1 MDAFAN
7 ALIDGI
13 GGTYAV
19 SRLSHASP
27 STVHAWRRIGL
38 PPSRLNHL
46 RRIVQDECPSLD
58 VGALAAAH
66 GVELPPIGDGNDP
79 STGNADDITRD
90 PVIA

>member
-1 MDAFAN
+1 MDAFAI

-19 SRLSHASP
+19 SRLSQASP

-46 RRIVQDECPSLD
+46 RRIVQDECPLVD
-58 VGALAAAH
+58 VAAIAAAH
-66 GVELPPIGDGNDP
+66 GVELPPIVSGVP
-79 STGNADDITRD
+79 SSAGKVDEDSAQ
-90 PVIA
+90 VAA